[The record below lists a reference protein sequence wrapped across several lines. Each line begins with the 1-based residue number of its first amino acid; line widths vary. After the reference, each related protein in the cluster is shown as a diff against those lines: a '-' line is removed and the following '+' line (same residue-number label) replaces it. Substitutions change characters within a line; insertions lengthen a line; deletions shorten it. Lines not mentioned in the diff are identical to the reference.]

1 MQTIPVPNPFGGPVY
16 LEGRVSSTMDVSR
29 RLAAEGAPQG
39 TVIAADFQER
49 GRGRTAGRPWLGD
62 GGDNLFF
69 TLLLHYGSIAAIPAA
84 LSLRTGLALSLA
96 VEDLLPPLAGLVRIK
111 WPNDMMILL
120 PRGGRKTAGILSESD
135 GSVVFIGIGV
145 NVRQREFPPELR
157 SKATSLSLALG
168 ELSPGDSSPGDTSPG
183 DTSPGDLALEG
194 DLRFS
199 LLALILSR
207 LSRELGTPGGGP
219 SPGAAHTAGD
229 APDGDWRRRLEERLY
244 MKGKSVRFI
253 AGGADSGQPV
263 EGRLRGIGPGGELLI
278 LLPGG
283 GERAFI
289 TGELELY
296 G

>member
-1 MQTIPVPNPFGGPVY
+1 
-16 LEGRVSSTMDVSR
+16 
-29 RLAAEGAPQG
+29 
-39 TVIAADFQER
+39 
-49 GRGRTAGRPWLGD
+49 
-62 GGDNLFF
+62 
-69 TLLLHYGSIAAIPAA
+69 
-84 LSLRTGLALSLA
+84 
-96 VEDLLPPLAGLVRIK
+96 
-111 WPNDMMILL
+111 MILL

-168 ELSPGDSSPGDTSPG
+168 DLAPGE
-183 DTSPGDLALEG
+183 SPGDLAVDG

-207 LSRELGTPGGGP
+207 LFRELGAPGQGS

-229 APDGDWRRRLEERLY
+229 APGGDWRGRLEERLY
-244 MKGKSVRFI
+244 MKGKDVRFI

-263 EGRLRGIGPGGELLI
+263 EGQLRGIGPGGELLI

-283 GERAFI
+283 GERAFV